1 MRKTIAAI
9 LGLLLLSCAKEAEVL
24 SDFQEFTEIS
34 QSISNNRVNAFVQD
48 GEGCVWIATD
58 RGVNRYNGYDYH
70 CWYHTDNP
78 SSLCD
83 NQVKAIAV
91 DNDGNVWCG
100 TINGVCRYTD
110 KDDFKTVPVGG
121 ATFIRNIFLTPG
133 GNLVVCTINSI
144 EVLEKDDNGGE
155 SFRMV
160 ESFDNRFGIFSIDSL
175 GRLWLVSYEG
185 LKWWNIDNGTK
196 SETDVKVDGWVYNI
210 HMQEGRYLWMS
221 SYGGGLYIFDTFTET
236 FIDVPSQL
244 KHFADRNHN
253 EIKLILG
260 GASEG
265 NVLIYTNSLET
276 YEWNPK
282 TSTLAAVPFTELT
295 DDAKSGILSVTM
307 RDVSG
312 NLWVGTSDQGFGICR
327 AKGNRFNNNSEL
339 NRTLSVKSVTSLCR
353 TQDNSIVINTY
364 GHGLWKWDGTN
375 VVRLHCDGLWNEN
388 MLQRLTAASDGF
400 IYATMPYSVVKL
412 RLIGDRLEYVRDWKF
427 PVIQLY
433 DITED
438 SCGRLWVGTYSNKVF
453 FIDKDGGKTQAVD
466 VGFDND
472 GSTMCQKIVPLGNG
486 TLAVAVIHLGIVL
499 IDESTLD
506 LKLVPISD
514 WYDGNLFI
522 PVPSYADSKGDLWVG
537 TRGQGLFRYSPSSG
551 QIERMEG
558 LVPKDI
564 MGLIE
569 DSSSRI
575 WISTLHGLYR
585 YNPETARFVG
595 FFVSDGTG
603 GDQYN
608 ESAVTLTGDGQPVF
622 GGTHGVTLVSG
633 FEDSDTGTTDILFE
647 DVFINNKIRHA
658 YNSDALD
665 GRIAQTK
672 SLRLRQGKD
681 VNVGISF
688 CTVDYGLWPSTHF
701 SYRLEGFEDEWI
713 DSSNNR
719 NAFYSNLPSG
729 KYRFCVRAWNAD
741 YTRILT
747 EDAVNV
753 VVTPPWWMSLW
764 MKWLVYPFFTLML
777 LAGIAYFFI
786 HDRKNRAE
794 AEEARRKSENEKRI
808 NDMNMSFF
816 VNVSHEMRTP
826 LAVIKGPLDMLVSDQ
841 TISDEN
847 RSLLKIMSRNVS
859 RLLRYINQLMD
870 VSKLEND
877 TLALRV
883 RYIDVTVLIRN
894 MLDIFRINAAEKGI
908 EICTSGLD
916 ESFIFLL
923 DEDKI
928 EKILSNLLSNAV
940 KFTGR
945 GGRIEISL
953 DADSGFMVLSVANS
967 GPEIPENKLEN
978 IFLRYYQVAS
988 GGGQLNYGTGI
999 GLYYSRRLVELH
1011 HGTIEA
1017 HNRPGGAGPVF
1028 VVRVPL
1034 TEDAYAN
1041 DERQEESD
1049 SQLMSIPSMQM
1060 TEAIAP
1066 SSATDGKPV
1075 LLVVEDETEMA
1086 RFLKTIF
1093 SSSFKVVNRYDADT
1107 ALADMGT
1114 VNPDLVICDVMMPGT
1129 RDGFDL
1135 CREIKNNPDTSHLP
1149 VILLTAKVNIESQVK
1164 GLDCGADSY
1173 ITKPFNPNY
1182 LAANVRSLLANR
1194 DRLRHSLSS
1203 STRTKGINS
1212 DRLSPYDREFMDR
1225 LYELMEKSLSDPE
1238 LNTMGIA
1245 EAMSISRTKLYYKIK
1260 ALTGDSPNSFF
1271 RTYKLNRAA
1280 ELLQE
1285 GRYNISEVADITGFS
1300 SLSHFSTSFK
1310 KQFGVSP
1317 SSYS

>member
-9 LGLLLLSCAKEAEVL
+9 TGLLLLSCVKEVEVP

-34 QSISNNRVNAFVQD
+34 QSISNNRVNAFVED

-70 CWYHTDNP
+70 CWYHTDSP

-83 NQVKAIAV
+83 NQVKALAV
-91 DNDGNVWCG
+91 DRDGYVWCG
-100 TINGVCRYTD
+100 TINGICRYTD
-110 KDDFKTVPVGG
+110 KDDFRTVPVGG
-121 ATFIRNIFLTPG
+121 STFIRKIFLTPA
-133 GNLVVCTINSI
+133 GNLVVCTLDSI
-144 EVLEKDDNGGE
+144 EVLEKGDDGQDA
-155 SFRMV
+155 FRIV
-160 ESFDNRFGIFSIDSL
+160 ERLDSRFGIFCLDSI
-175 GRLWLVSYEG
+175 GRLWFVSSEG
-185 LKWWNIDNGTK
+185 LRWWNIDKGSK
-196 SETDVKVDGWVYNI
+196 SETGVKFDGWVYNI
-210 HMQEGRYLWMS
+210 HLQDGRYIWMS
-221 SYGGGLYIFDTFTET
+221 SFGGGLYVFDTFSEN
-236 FIDVPSQL
+236 FIDVPEPLSR
-244 KHFADRNHN
+244 FAGKNWN
-253 EIKLILG
+253 EIKLILDG
-260 GASEG
+260 TTED

-282 TSTLAAVPFTELT
+282 TYTLSRLPVSELT
-295 DDAKSGILSVTM
+295 DDAKVGILSVTM
-307 RDVSG
+307 RDRSG
-312 NLWVGTSDQGFGICR
+312 NLWVGTSDQGFGIRR
-327 AKGNRFNNNSEL
+327 ARGNRFNNDSEL
-339 NRTLSVKSVTSLCR
+339 NRTLAVKSVTSLCR
-353 TQDNSIVINTY
+353 ASDNSIVINTY
-364 GHGLWKWDGTN
+364 GHGLWKWDGTK
-375 VVRLHCDGLWNEN
+375 VVRLRCEGIWNEN
-388 MLQRLTAASDGF
+388 MLQRLTSASDGF
-400 IYATMPYSVVKL
+400 IYATAPYSVMKM
-412 RLIGDRLEYVRDWKF
+412 RLSGNVLEYVSGWTL
-427 PVIQLY
+427 PVMQLY

-438 SCGRLWVGTYSNKVF
+438 DSGRLWVGTYSDKVF
-453 FIDKDGGKTQAVD
+453 VINTEEGEPEAVD
-466 VGFDND
+466 VGF
-472 GSTMCQKIVPLGNG
+472 GSKASTMCQKVVPLGNG
-486 TLAVAVIHLGIVL
+486 TLAVAVIHLGIVV
-499 IDESTLD
+499 IDGNTHG

-514 WYDGNLFI
+514 CYDGRLFI
-522 PVPSYADSKGDLWVG
+522 PVSSYVDSKGDLWVG
-537 TRGQGLFRYSPSSG
+537 TRGQGLFRYSQSSG
-551 QIERMEG
+551 TIERMEG
-558 LVPKDI
+558 LAPKDI
-564 MGLIE
+564 MGIIE
-569 DSSSRI
+569 DSSSRM

-585 YNPETARFVG
+585 YNPVTSRFVG

-608 ESAVTLTGDGQPVF
+608 EASVTLTGDGHPIF
-622 GGTHGVTLVSG
+622 GGTHGVTLVSE
-633 FEDSDTGTTDILFE
+633 FEDQDTDTTAILFE
-647 DVFINNKIRHA
+647 DVVINNKIQHA
-658 YNSDALD
+658 YNSRALD
-665 GRIAQTK
+665 GRIAETK
-672 SLRLRQGKD
+672 SLRLRQRED

-701 SYRLEGFEDEWI
+701 SYRLEGFEEEWVE
-713 DSSNNR
+713 SSNH
-719 NAFYSNLPSG
+719 NAFYSNLPAG
-729 KYRFCVRAWNAD
+729 KYRFRVRAWNAD

-747 EDAVNV
+747 ENAVSV
-753 VVTPPWWMSLW
+753 TVTPPWWLSWW
-764 MKWLVYPFFTLML
+764 MRWMVYPLLMMFV
-777 LAGIAYFFI
+777 LAGVLFFFVR
-786 HDRKNRAE
+786 DRRNRMA
-794 AEEARRKSENEKRI
+794 AEEARRKSENEKHI

-826 LAVIKGPLDMLVSDQ
+826 LAVIKGPLDMLVADQ
-841 TISDEN
+841 TISEEN
-847 RSLLKIMSRNVS
+847 RSLLKIMSRNVG

-883 RYIDVTVLIRN
+883 RYLDVSVLVRN

-908 EICTSGLD
+908 EMICSGLD

-967 GPEIPENKLEN
+967 GPEIPENELEN

-1017 HNRPGGAGPVF
+1017 HNRPDGTGPEF
-1028 VVRVPL
+1028 TVRIPIS
-1034 TEDAYAN
+1034 EEAYSG
-1041 DERQEESD
+1041 DERQDEAEAQLMTVPEIEESV
-1049 SQLMSIPSMQM
+1049 P
-1060 TEAIAP
+1060 TV
-1066 SSATDGKPV
+1066 SATSADGKPV

-1093 SSSFKVVNRYDADT
+1093 SSSFKVANRYDADS
-1107 ALADMGT
+1107 ALADMSAI
-1114 VNPDLVICDVMMPGT
+1114 NPDIVVCDVMMPGT

-1149 VILLTAKVNIESQVK
+1149 VILLTAKINIESQVK

-1173 ITKPFNPNY
+1173 ITKPFNPSY
-1182 LAANVRSLLANR
+1182 LAASVRSLMANR

-1203 STRTKGINS
+1203 STQTKGINS

-1280 ELLQE
+1280 ELLKE

-1317 SSYS
+1317 SSYSL